1 MKTDGAVLVKV
12 SERQI
17 MPEAF
22 TETSDTKCEAST
34 CPRGAVFVQ
43 WPMVTILNG
52 TRMFHAMH
60 LHKQQISDVC

>member
-1 MKTDGAVLVKV
+1 
-12 SERQI
+12 

-60 LHKQQISDVC
+60 SKYLMSVEQYCTYHHFCW

>member
-1 MKTDGAVLVKV
+1 
-12 SERQI
+12 